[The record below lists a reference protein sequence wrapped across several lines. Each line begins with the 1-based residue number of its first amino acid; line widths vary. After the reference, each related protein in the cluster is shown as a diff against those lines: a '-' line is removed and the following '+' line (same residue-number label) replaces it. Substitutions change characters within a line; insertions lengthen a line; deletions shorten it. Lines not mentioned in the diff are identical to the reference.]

1 MRLFMVEST
10 PQEYLF
16 ECLKGTGVKNTLMSY
31 HYRESTEAFYK
42 KHLWCK
48 NDHCIL
54 IDSGA
59 FNAFSVGAVI
69 NKSEYLDY
77 CKEFVRQV
85 PNETYFFNLDVIG
98 DQKATWKNQ
107 EWFEG
112 RGMVPLPVV
121 TYGGEEKDILRCIKN
136 YDYWA
141 LGGLVPYARQKKTL
155 EKWLDYVFSHV
166 KRHWKETGVMSRV
179 HCLGVA
185 QKWVFNRYP
194 VFSCDAS
201 SYNSPARYGD
211 TYGLVPFMPKKKEV
225 GQVGTDVLIYVIKE
239 NLRRLKETEQI
250 ATKLWESRGI
260 VFDKQWAT
268 TGRPL

>member
-1 MRLFMVEST
+1 MVEST

-31 HYRESTEAFYK
+31 HYRESTEEFYK

-48 NDHCIL
+48 SDHCIL

-77 CKEFVRQV
+77 CKEFVKRV
-85 PNETYFFNLDVIG
+85 SNETYFFNLDVIG
-98 DQKATWKNQ
+98 DQRASWANQ
-107 EWFEG
+107 EWFEK
-112 RGMVPLPVV
+112 RGLVPIPVV
-121 TYGGEEKDILRCIKN
+121 TYGADEKDILRCLKN

-141 LGGLVPYARQKKTL
+141 LGGLVPYAQKKDKL
-155 EKWLDYVFSHV
+155 RKWMDYVFTHV
-166 KRHWKETGVMSRV
+166 KRHWEETGVIPKI
-179 HCLGVA
+179 HLLGVA
-185 QKWVFNRYP
+185 QEWVLHRYP
-194 VFSCDAS
+194 AFSCDAS
-201 SYNSPARYGD
+201 SYNAPARFGH
-211 TYGLVPFMPKKKEV
+211 TLGLVPFIPKRKEV
-225 GQVGTDVLIYVIKE
+225 GPVGKDVLIYVIK
-239 NLRRLKETEQI
+239 NSIKKEIEKGDV

-260 VFDKQWAT
+260 VFDKQWST